1 MAERHLCSAK
11 DEVIEKS
18 MLLASGYDQSF
29 IRCKVYR
36 IIVSSAHQG
45 AWTLGTG
52 ILARYFISKE
62 PPAVATSPEDLG

>member
-1 MAERHLCSAK
+1 VAERHLCSAK
-11 DEVIEKS
+11 DEVIKKF
-18 MLLASGYDQSF
+18 MLLASRYDQSL
-29 IRCKVYR
+29 IRCKVCW